1 MSIIINF
8 KLKSQ
13 KTTHFLFF
21 QKKKKK
27 KKTHVLT
34 FTLTQSLLLI
44 F

>member
-1 MSIIINF
+1 MSIIINS

-21 QKKKKK
+21 QKKKK